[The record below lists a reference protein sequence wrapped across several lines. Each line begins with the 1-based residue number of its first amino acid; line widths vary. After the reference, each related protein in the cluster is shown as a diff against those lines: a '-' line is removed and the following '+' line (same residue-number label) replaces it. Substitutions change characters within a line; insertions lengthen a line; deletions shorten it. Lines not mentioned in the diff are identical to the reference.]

1 VSDWYSRQFGDRD
14 QFAISFALGRDPH
27 AGNGESPSWGGF
39 ELWVEG
45 RCLTRSISSE
55 GGVADAVR
63 WYMEPLLLWLA
74 AVGARLVNEEP
85 FPLATV
91 GDQVRDACD
100 WFLASDT
107 APSRFIEQEE
117 DAWFDTRSEWRRN
130 HALRHADP
138 SVAVPNVVIRRLGH
152 DLEVS
157 WDNERWGSPRPGLQ
171 FVESRGAAVVP
182 AQEAAQALFDAV
194 GDLGAQLHV
203 DGLDTR
209 TMQAKGSAWRW
220 LVHSATADLIR
231 TDWPELDK
239 RLSQQAR
246 TRATGF
252 FVPHSPETLV
262 LRQTCPTR
270 LADVKTLLG
279 VAESVGD
286 QPLSD
291 RFMAAVD
298 PSTPST
304 VEPWL
309 EGYERA
315 AELRARMGWGDER
328 LPDLSAWLKR
338 HNAHVER
345 RRLPKAIDLA
355 SLRREDRRGG
365 IVLNSAA
372 KAGLRREMG
381 LGTALGHMLMDRDA
395 ITIGGRWEHWPSA
408 ARARAFSVMLA
419 LPDEGVRDVL
429 RGCREVDAE
438 AVGSVMQRFNTGP
451 YATTYHLRNR
461 HFISDEER
469 ITLLSQLVAA

>member
-1 VSDWYSRQFGDRD
+1 MSDWYSRQFGDRD

-27 AGNGESPSWGGF
+27 AGKGESPSWGGF

-45 RCLTRSISSE
+45 RCLTRSVSSE
-55 GGVADAVR
+55 DGVADAVR
-63 WYMEPLLLWLA
+63 WHMAPLLRWLA
-74 AVGARLVNEEP
+74 TVGSRLVNEEP
-85 FPLATV
+85 FPLATMR
-91 GDQVRDACD
+91 DQVRDGCD
-100 WFLASDT
+100 WFLATDT
-107 APSRFIEQEE
+107 APSQLTEEEE
-117 DAWFDTRSEWRRN
+117 DAWFDRRSEWRRD

-157 WDNERWGSPRPGLQ
+157 WDNERWGSPRPGLR
-171 FVESRGAAVVP
+171 FVESRGTAMIP
-182 AQEAAQALFDAV
+182 AQPAARALFDAV
-194 GDLGAQLHV
+194 LDLAAQLPGDL
-203 DGLDTR
+203 LDADSIE
-209 TMQAKGSAWRW
+209 AKGSAWRW
-220 LVHSATADLIR
+220 LIHPETADVIR
-231 TDWPELDK
+231 SEWPALDK
-239 RLSQQAR
+239 RLARRARAQAS
-246 TRATGF
+246 GF
-252 FVPHSPETLV
+252 FVPHSAETLV
-262 LRQTCPTR
+262 LRQTCLTR

-291 RFMAAVD
+291 SFMAAVD

-315 AELRARMGWGDER
+315 TDLRARMGWGDDA
-328 LPDLSAWLKR
+328 LPNLRAWLKR

-345 RRLPKAIDLA
+345 KRLPKAIDLA

-381 LGTALGHMLMDRDA
+381 LGTALGHMLMDHDA
-395 ITIGGRWEHWPSA
+395 VTVGGQWEHWPSA

-419 LPDEGVRDVL
+419 LPDDGVRDAL
-429 RGCREVDAE
+429 RGHRAVDIE
-438 AVGSVMQRFNTGP
+438 AVGSVMKRFGTGP

-461 HFISDEER
+461 NFISDEER
-469 ITLLSQLVAA
+469 ITLLTQLVA